1 MPTVNTVLGPVE
13 TADLGF
19 TLSHEHVGT
28 NAAGLR
34 HTYPEIL
41 DREGLLEQAVAA
53 MPEAYQAGVRGLVE
67 VRTVELGRG
76 IRLVQEVSRR
86 SAGQITAATGEPL

>member
-34 HTYPEIL
+34 HTYP
-41 DREGLLEQAVAA
+41 DSSTVPACWSKRWQPCTRRTRQAC
-53 MPEAYQAGVRGLVE
+53 
-67 VRTVELGRG
+67 GRW
-76 IRLVQEVSRR
+76 SR
-86 SAGQITAATGEPL
+86 